1 MSGHSIVSSPAND
14 AWVFADRL
22 ERARESMRS
31 QGVDVALLSLGL
43 DMPYLTG
50 YNAMPLERL
59 TMLVLPANGDAT
71 IVVPG
76 LEAPRVTLM
85 PGVFTLLPWS
95 ETEDP
100 VAITARLVKESTPES
115 RVIAVGDQMWARF
128 LVDLMPMLSST
139 QYRRSVDVIGS
150 LRMRKDQAEID
161 ALRAAGA
168 AVDRIAG
175 ELHAGRIPLVGRT
188 EAQVSADLSARILA
202 EGHDVVNFAIVAA
215 GENAA
220 SPHHHPGS
228 RVIQKNEI
236 VLCDFGGTMNG
247 YCSDITRC
255 VFTGDIA
262 SDVAEAYAVL
272 FEAEAAAVKAAT
284 IGTPCEEVDA
294 VARRIITAAGF
305 GDYFIHRTGHGIG
318 LDAHEDP
325 YIVSG
330 NSLPLEAGH
339 AFSVEP
345 GIYLPGKWG
354 MRLEDIVVATTDGPD
369 SMNHA
374 DHNLIAVDA

>member
-59 TMLVLPANGDAT
+59 TMLVLPAHGDAT

>member
-1 MSGHSIVSSPAND
+1 
-14 AWVFADRL
+14 
-22 ERARESMRS
+22 
-31 QGVDVALLSLGL
+31 
-43 DMPYLTG
+43 
-50 YNAMPLERL
+50 
-59 TMLVLPANGDAT
+59 
-71 IVVPG
+71 
-76 LEAPRVTLM
+76 M

-100 VAITARLVKESTPES
+100 VAITAQLVKESTPES
-115 RVIAVGDQMWARF
+115 RVVAVGDQMWARF
-128 LVDLMPMLSST
+128 LVDLMPMLAST

-255 VFTGDIA
+255 VYTGDIA
-262 SDVAEAYAVL
+262 SDVSEAYAVL

-305 GDYFIHRTGHGIG
+305 GEYFIHRTGHGIG

-339 AFSVEP
+339 AFSIEP

-354 MRLEDIVVATTDGPD
+354 MRLEDIVVATTNGPD

>member
-22 ERARESMRS
+22 ERARQSMRA
-31 QGVDVALLSLGL
+31 QGVDLALLSLGL

-59 TMLVLPANGDAT
+59 TMLVLPAHGDAT